1 MVLPKQNRQ
10 LITSFNQNGVSTQDI
25 IAKDIA
31 PQRTV
36 YRLIKTY
43 KETCYLNAKKASGR
57 KKSISDRD
65 DRVLIRNCLLNQSVS
80 SQ

>member
-10 LITSFNQNGVSTQDI
+10 LITSFNQNDVSTQDI

-43 KETCYLNAKKASGR
+43 KETGSLKGKKTLGR
-57 KKSISDRD
+57 KKSTSDRD
-65 DRVLIRNCLLNQSVS
+65 DIAFIRNCLMN
-80 SQ
+80 